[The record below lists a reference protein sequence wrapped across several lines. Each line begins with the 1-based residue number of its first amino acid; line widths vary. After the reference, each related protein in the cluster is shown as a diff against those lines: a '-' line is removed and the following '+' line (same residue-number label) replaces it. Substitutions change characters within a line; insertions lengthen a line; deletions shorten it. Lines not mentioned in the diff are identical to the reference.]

1 MSLSLSELPGA
12 LKRLNRQRNRY
23 LHEQKRRIRLVLSA
37 MLLRSANKHE
47 KIPQA
52 PQRVVFPFV
61 NLGIGDAVCHTGLWR
76 KLKDLGY
83 RVQIIA
89 ETRSEVFFKGLDC
102 VDDVFIVDVN
112 HIDRLEKIDSDIVIS
127 MYSWMQRKELLEIK
141 LLSRINYSYAIS
153 IGGWLKRPYHIT
165 LDLADNFHITDPQKQ
180 LLAALGHPCNT
191 LRYWLNPL
199 SFSDAFIKNYLQKYA
214 KKPLI
219 VLSPFAS
226 VSERTMTRQQIF
238 DLIAKL
244 QHSVDC
250 NIFITGEKHQLAT
263 LDHTSANV
271 FICAFDSLWHTLSL
285 VNKADLVISV
295 ETAIV
300 HVACALNK
308 KLVSIFYS
316 TNINYNDALQSNTIF
331 KPIGENVRQIIVNR
345 TTLPFDTDK
354 VLQASLA
361 TLAAADRL
369 AVDPAGSGNCSSEP
383 LEPATVADS

>member
-1 MSLSLSELPGA
+1 MSLSLSELHGA
-12 LKRLNRQRNRY
+12 LKRFNRKRNRY

-37 MLLRSANKHE
+37 LFLRSANKHE

-52 PQRVVFPFV
+52 PQRVIFPFV

-102 VDDVFIVDVN
+102 VDDVFIVDIRY
-112 HIDRLEKIDSDIVIS
+112 IDQLKKIDSDIVIS

-141 LLSRINYSYAIS
+141 LLSRIDYNYAIS

-165 LDLADNFHITDPQKQ
+165 LDLPDNFHITEPQKQ
-180 LLAALGHPCNT
+180 LLAALGHPCNV
-191 LRYWLNPL
+191 LHYWLNPL
-199 SFSDAFIKNYLQKYA
+199 SSGDAFIKDYLQKYI
-214 KKPLI
+214 KKTLI

-244 QHSVDC
+244 QHRVDC
-250 NIFITGEKHQLAT
+250 NIFITGETHQLAT
-263 LDHTSANV
+263 LDNVPDNV
-271 FICAFDSLWHTLSL
+271 FICAFDSLWHTVSL

-308 KLVSIFYS
+308 TLVSIFYS
-316 TNINYNDALQSNTIF
+316 TNINYDDALQSNTIF
-331 KPIGENVRQIIVNR
+331 KPIGENVQQIIVNR

-354 VLQASLA
+354 VLRASLA
-361 TLAAADRL
+361 MLAAADRF
-369 AVDPAGSGNCSSEP
+369 AVYPAGSSYCLSEP
-383 LEPATVADS
+383 PAPAAVADS